1 MKTINELEEKL
12 NNISVKPLSEEEKG
26 VMWSKIE
33 KGINQPV
40 KSPFWSAIA
49 SPFSALRL
57 QTSVAVALM
66 VAVLFG
72 TTSITFAYADN
83 SKPGDFLFPISALK
97 EKIVISLTPTQNQNE
112 VRLRYAEKRIEQGNE
127 FLTALNAN
135 VTTSASTQALGDKI
149 ASSSVSTPTYYKKA
163 TSSPAVVGD
172 AVSHLSATIA
182 YLQGVKADM
191 IAGGNTSGAQTIQ
204 TAIDR
209 ILEQVTLAANQ
220 NAVVIAKVQEHKNQF
235 NVTISV
241 KNASTTDTVK
251 LAINTKK
258 DTQKITITE
267 KENRP
272 AIKIE
277 EVRKKEEIK
286 KEEKKQENK
295 DNENRKKN
303 NDNDEDDDE
312 NNDEKENKGFFG
324 WFGNDKKSNI
334 CHKGETINIS
344 NSAVMAH
351 LKHGDSAGVCNGTI
365 PPPIPNTDTTAPVVS
380 GVSTSVTSTTAKII
394 WDTNENATAVFW
406 YGTSATFTSSVNLSG
421 LQLNQ
426 EVNLISLLS
435 DTTYSFAIVA
445 KDSFGNIATTTTQTF
460 KTTIPLDINAPTFS
474 DIAVAHASET
484 ATVSWK
490 TNENATGKIYYG
502 TVTPLTPSTAPNTK
516 LDTGYSLNH
525 SFDLT
530 GLATSTTYYFVLE
543 GKDNA
548 GNIAT
553 STEHQFTTGS

>member
-1 MKTINELEEKL
+1 MKLYNDIEEKL
-12 NNISVKPLSEEEKG
+12 NKISVTPLSEEEKG
-26 VMWSKIE
+26 ILWSKIE
-33 KGINQPV
+33 KGIVEPV
-40 KSPFWSAIA
+40 KSPFWTSIT

-57 QTSVAVALM
+57 QTSVATALM

-72 TTSITFAYADN
+72 TTSVTFAYAD
-83 SKPGDFLFPISALK
+83 SAKPGDLLFPVSVLK

-112 VRLRYAEKRIEQGNE
+112 VRLKYAEKRIEQGNE
-127 FLTALNAN
+127 FLTALNTN

-149 ASSSVSTPTYYKKA
+149 ATSSVSTPTYYKKA

-172 AVSHLSATIA
+172 AVGHLSATIA

-235 NVTISV
+235 NVTVSV

-251 LAINTKK
+251 LEVNTKK
-258 DTQKITITE
+258 DTQKVTITE
-267 KENRP
+267 KENKP
-272 AIKIE
+272 VVKI
-277 EVRKKEEIK
+277 
-286 KEEKKQENK
+286 EKKQNK
-295 DNENRKKN
+295 EQEKKDEKAN
-303 NDNDEDDDE
+303 GSKEHEDDDDEQDNKKE
-312 NNDEKENKGFFG
+312 NGNKGFFG
-324 WFGNDKKSNI
+324 WFSNDKKSNV

-344 NSAVMAH
+344 NSAVMTH
-351 LKHGDSAGVCNGTI
+351 LKHGDSVGACHST
-365 PPPIPNTDTTAPVVS
+365 TTTTSDTGAPVVS
-380 GVSTSVTSTTAKII
+380 NVSTSVTPTTAKIT
-394 WDTNENATAVFW
+394 WNTNENATAIFW
-406 YGTSATFTSSVNLSG
+406 YGTSATFTSSLNLSG

-426 EVNLISLLS
+426 EANLSSLLS

-445 KDSFGNIATTTTQTF
+445 KDSSGNIATTSTQTF
-460 KTTIPLDINAPTFS
+460 KTAVLPDTTAPTFS
-474 DIAVAHASET
+474 DIAVVHASET

-502 TVTPLTPSTAPNTK
+502 TITPITSATASNTK

-525 SFDLT
+525 SFNLT

-543 GKDNA
+543 GKDSV
-548 GNIAT
+548 GNTAT
-553 STEHQFTTGS
+553 SSEHQFTTGA